1 MLQMGLVKSLKS
13 ENAST
18 FAFPLLLALAQS
30 ILALAREGTIWEKTA
45 RKDSNLAVFPAAI
58 LPGSKPKEVIPSIF
72 LSTESI
78 SVLRNVY

>member
-1 MLQMGLVKSLKS
+1 MGLVKSLKS

-30 ILALAREGTIWEKTA
+30 LLALARKRTIWEKTA
-45 RKDSNLAVFPAAI
+45 RKHPNLAVFPAAI
-58 LPGSKPKEVIPSIF
+58 LPGSKPRRIF

-78 SVLRNVY
+78 SDPVH

>member
-18 FAFPLLLALAQS
+18 FVFPLLLALAQS
-30 ILALAREGTIWEKTA
+30 LLALARKRTIWEKTA
-45 RKDSNLAVFPAAI
+45 RKHPNLAVFPAAI
-58 LPGSKPKEVIPSIF
+58 LLAQSPEELIPSIF

-78 SVLRNVY
+78 SDPVY